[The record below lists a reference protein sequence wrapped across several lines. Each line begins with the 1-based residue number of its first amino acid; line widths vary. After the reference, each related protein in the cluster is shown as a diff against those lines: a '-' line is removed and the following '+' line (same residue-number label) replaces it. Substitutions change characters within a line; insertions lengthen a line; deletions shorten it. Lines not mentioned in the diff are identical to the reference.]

1 MACCTLG
8 LEHWPLLDAARNP
21 DHAGPEVSKPLAK
34 LSALAYGVQRL
45 L

>member
-1 MACCTLG
+1 VPAAGATG
-8 LEHWPLLDAARNP
+8 LAPRRP